1 MNIEYK
7 FEPGEIIY
15 VPVEVKAIKHFVEKD
30 KDGVKCVQQ
39 YILKPNDCTETSD
52 LQKFSMNGAVVD
64 ERAITQHEVFKIK
77 ALREAYRIRPSRQND
92 KEINCNSCDHVDDN
106 EGVYCYECSKDI
118 QNNYTP
124 KDSSK

>member
-52 LQKFSMNGAVVD
+52 LQKFVMNGSVVD
-64 ERAITQHEVFKIK
+64 ERAITQHEAFKIR
-77 ALREAYRIRPSRQND
+77 ALRQND
-92 KEINCNSCDHVDDN
+92 EEINCKSCDHEDDN
-106 EGVYCYECSKDI
+106 EGVYCYQCMQSKDI

>member
-52 LQKFSMNGAVVD
+52 LQKFVMNGSVVD
-64 ERAITQHEVFKIK
+64 ERAITQHEAFKIR
-77 ALREAYRIRPSRQND
+77 ALRQND
-92 KEINCNSCDHVDDN
+92 KEINCKSCDHVDDN
-106 EGVYCYECSKDI
+106 EGVYCYQCMQSKDI